1 MERLKEAVR
10 LLVEE
15 LNPLGVYL
23 FGSGAQG
30 LLTPENDLDLAIL
43 SSRTQRLPHRPRPK
57 RRAHGLFGAPV
68 VAQATTGYL
77 GIEPYPPERL
87 FALRGPL
94 SLLLGREVDLVD
106 LRQAALPLQA
116 QVAAFGQPLYRAGPE
131 AERFLDLAL
140 KAYARLNEERA
151 ALLRDVR
158 TRGRIYG

>member
-15 LNPLGVYL
+15 LNPLGIYL

-30 LLTPENDLDLAIL
+30 LLTPESDLDLAVL
-43 SSRTQRLPHRPRPK
+43 
-57 RRAHGLFGAPV
+57 GL
-68 VAQATTGYL
+68 
-77 GIEPYPPERL
+77 EPYPPEQL
-87 FALRGPL
+87 FALQAPL

-151 ALLRDVR
+151 AILRDVQ
-158 TRGRIYG
+158 TRGRVYG